1 MSQIN
6 TILFDFGG
14 VFTVSPFSAVE
25 QVARE
30 RGHEPLQ
37 FSEIIFG
44 PYHLDTDHPWHQ
56 LERGEISI
64 EKTRENILALSKER
78 GAEVDLWDVLI
89 KMANGG
95 RLVNEQVV
103 DLLAQVKQ
111 AGYHTGIV
119 TNNVKEFSD
128 AWKSLIP
135 MHHVD
140 AVIDSAFEGIRKPN
154 PEIFRRAIQK
164 LSNIKP
170 DATIDASRCV
180 FLDDVPSNVQSA
192 IDLGMQG
199 IVVTPNPD
207 ETVSALK
214 KLLKI

>member
-1 MSQIN
+1 MSKIN

-37 FSEIIFG
+37 FSEIVFG
-44 PYHLDTDHPWHQ
+44 PYHLDTDHPWHK

-64 EKTRENILALSKER
+64 EETRENILSLSKEL

-89 KMANGG
+89 RMANGG

-128 AWKSLIP
+128 SWQSLIP

-170 DATIDASRCV
+170 DAAIDPSRCV

-207 ETVSALK
+207 ETVSILK
-214 KLLKI
+214 KLLKL